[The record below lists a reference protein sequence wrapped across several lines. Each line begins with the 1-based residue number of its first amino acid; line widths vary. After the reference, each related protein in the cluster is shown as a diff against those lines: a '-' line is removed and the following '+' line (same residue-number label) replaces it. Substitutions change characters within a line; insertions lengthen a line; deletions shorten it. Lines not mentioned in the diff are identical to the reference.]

1 MILFGYPAI
10 TVTMNY
16 LNPATERAIES
27 RVGQVYLPA
36 LLMQSM
42 VLLVIFWVILRW
54 PINPVAGKPLT
65 ASAFTSLGL
74 GRKDISWANLAVGV
88 IFLLVAIIILN
99 VVSNIINYYGV
110 FETKDI
116 TYLLPRTTLEK
127 MVWVILSI
135 SAGVTEEISFR
146 GFVITR
152 TTMLTGSVWPGMLL
166 GSLSFGAGHL
176 YQGVGG
182 ATVITIYG
190 LLFALLFV
198 ARGSLMPCIIAHALQ
213 DILALLGV

>member
-1 MILFGYPAI
+1 M
-10 TVTMNY
+10 
-16 LNPATERAIES
+16 
-27 RVGQVYLPA
+27 
-36 LLMQSM
+36 
-42 VLLVIFWVILRW
+42 
-54 PINPVAGKPLT
+54 
-65 ASAFTSLGL
+65 
-74 GRKDISWANLAVGV
+74 
-88 IFLLVAIIILN
+88 N

-116 TYLLPRTTLEK
+116 SYLLPRTTLEK

-176 YQGVGG
+176 YQGVAG

-198 ARGSLMPCIIAHALQ
+198 ARGSLVPCIIAHALQ